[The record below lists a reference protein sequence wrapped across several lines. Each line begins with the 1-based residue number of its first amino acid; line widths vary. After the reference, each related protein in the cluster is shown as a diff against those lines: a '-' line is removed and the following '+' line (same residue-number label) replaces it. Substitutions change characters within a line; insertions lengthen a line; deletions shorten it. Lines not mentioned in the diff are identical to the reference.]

1 MSWEQMRSD
10 TRPCPCGKGT
20 ITYCMDM
27 DDWNRFRH
35 YQIIDCAKCQAEA
48 DKRQRLESE
57 RERRRESLLA
67 KAVQIAERRYLVRW
81 LAMYE
86 GKNKKAAWLIYTG
99 GAGYPALG
107 TFYRHVKFDGGVE
120 QYLRRSFSHDF
131 QKALAKMK
139 VKDTEIEE
147 LLAERAGIA
156 APSNNESF

>member
-35 YQIIDCAKCQAEA
+35 YQIIDCAKCQSEA
-48 DKRQRLESE
+48 DEKQRLESE

-67 KAVQIAERRYLVRW
+67 KAVHIAERRYLVRW

-86 GKNKKAAWLIYTG
+86 GKDKKAAWLIRHRVS
-99 GAGYPALG
+99 GAWNLLQA
-107 TFYRHVKFDGGVE
+107 REV
-120 QYLRRSFSHDF
+120 RRRR
-131 QKALAKMK
+131 
-139 VKDTEIEE
+139 
-147 LLAERAGIA
+147 RAVFA
-156 APSNNESF
+156 AQIFT